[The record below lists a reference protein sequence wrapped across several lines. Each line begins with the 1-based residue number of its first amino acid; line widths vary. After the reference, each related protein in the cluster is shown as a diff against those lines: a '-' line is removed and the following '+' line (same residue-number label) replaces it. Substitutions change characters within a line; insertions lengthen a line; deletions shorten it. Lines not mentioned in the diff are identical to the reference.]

1 MPPEI
6 PNDIFKPSQS
16 DEQKDEL
23 SIFSGKTH
31 TVSTVSAVS
40 PPVSRSASSSQG
52 GSPSQIYADNPSF
65 AGVHPS
71 LLSEL
76 NSFQP
81 FIREQVENAY
91 RIGGD
96 VFGGEPMVIDPI
108 RYIPAGLISGVPT
121 PAQPQPSSVQQM
133 AKQLQLQQIE
143 QEQQRK
149 AVLQQQ
155 QQQQQQQLENE
166 RLERERQEL
175 ERLELIRQEL
185 ERQEMERQEL
195 ERLELARRH
204 AEQQELHRQQEFRLR
219 ELQRQQHAQQ
229 EAINRQD
236 QQALR
241 RQQERAEQLQK
252 QEQYRQQLEIQQ
264 RQLEQT
270 AQYPRFQSNSA
281 ANVAPATTTTRQKPS
296 PNSAHTLRRQV
307 SHSQSSSN
315 LSQMYQQTQQGMDQ
329 ITPQQTGSVPVPPN
343 FSGTGVSQVKPAT
356 QPYFQASMSHTQI
369 TSQHITTTP
378 RASQPQHSMYA
389 IPRNEFPLPDSM
401 GSTPAYSPQTTP
413 FSQSPLPSSHI
424 SPIAETYKY
433 WPAATSSF
441 AMPVDLPSG
450 VSISDFNPQ
459 TPLQPQPHY
468 HHYTPEGALRGI
480 AADDSSLQET
490 WQSYM
495 NKVWINVILQRVSC
509 LINLNRLA
517 RLDNS

>member
-1 MPPEI
+1 MPPDI
-6 PNDIFKPSQS
+6 PNDIFKPSQP

-31 TVSTVSAVS
+31 TVSTVSTAS
-40 PPVSRSASSSQG
+40 PPASRSASSSQG

-108 RYIPAGLISGVPT
+108 RLITAGQIGSAPT

-143 QEQQRK
+143 QEQQRQ
-149 AVLQQQ
+149 ALL

-185 ERQEMERQEL
+185 ERQEMEHKEL
-195 ERLELARRH
+195 ERLEIARRH
-204 AEQQELHRQQEFRLR
+204 AEHQELHRQQEFRLR

-229 EAINRQD
+229 EAIHRQD
-236 QQALR
+236 QEALR
-241 RQQERAEQLQK
+241 RRQERAEQLQK
-252 QEQYRQQLEIQQ
+252 QEQYRQQLETQ

-270 AQYPRFQSNSA
+270 AQYPHFQSNSA
-281 ANVAPATTTTRQKPS
+281 TNVAPTMTRQKPS
-296 PNSAHTLRRQV
+296 PNSAHTLQRQV

-315 LSQMYQQTQQGMDQ
+315 LSQMYQQGMDQ
-329 ITPQQTGSVPVPPN
+329 ITPQQTGSAPVPPK
-343 FSGTGVSQVKPAT
+343 FSGTGVSQVKQAT

-369 TSQHITTTP
+369 TSQHISTT
-378 RASQPQHSMYA
+378 QPQHSMYA
-389 IPRNEFPLPDSM
+389 IPRNEYPLPDSM
-401 GSTPAYSPQTTP
+401 SSSPVYSPQSTT
-413 FSQSPLPSSHI
+413 FSQSHLPSSHI
-424 SPIAETYKY
+424 SPITETYKY

-450 VSISDFNPQ
+450 VSISGFNPQ
-459 TPLQPQPHY
+459 TPLQLQPQYH

-495 NKVWINVILQRVSC
+495 NKVRINVILFEGSR
-509 LINLNRLA
+509 I
-517 RLDNS
+517 